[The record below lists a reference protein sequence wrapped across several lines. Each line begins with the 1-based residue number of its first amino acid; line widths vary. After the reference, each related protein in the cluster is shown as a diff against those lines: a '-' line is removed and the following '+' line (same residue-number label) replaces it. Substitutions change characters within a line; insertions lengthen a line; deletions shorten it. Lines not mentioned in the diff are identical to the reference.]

1 MNVNKVTGYNVFTNA
16 TTSGISILLANGE
29 RTKISSADAQRIHLM
44 VDILRNEDP
53 VYFNAKTAMLYTGEE
68 PTGEGE

>member
-1 MNVNKVTGYNVFTNA
+1 MNVNKVTGYNVFT
-16 TTSGISILLANGE
+16 TSASAGISLLLADGE
-29 RTKISSADAQRIHLM
+29 RAKITSADAHYIYLM

-53 VYFNAKTAMLYTGEE
+53 VFYNRKSGMLYTGEE

>member
-1 MNVNKVTGYNVFTNA
+1 MNVNQVTGYNIFTSPKVSGVSIILQDGTRA
-16 TTSGISILLANGE
+16 ALKTTEPNRLLAW
-29 RTKISSADAQRIHLM
+29 

-53 VYFNAKTAMLYTGEE
+53 VFYNTKTEMLYTGEE